1 MLFIRFIMN
10 RLLIILFLAGTVPLH
25 AQKKIDQAD
34 FAVLQKMEAH
44 RTVGMTKLMLVISD
58 ASKFVNI
65 GVPTGLFV
73 AGTIRHDKD
82 MQQNALYIF
91 SSTATTIIF
100 TFAIK
105 RLVKRPRPF
114 LAHINFHAVYQPAE
128 HSFPSGHTST
138 AFSTAT
144 ALSMAYS
151 KWYVVAPSLLW
162 ASSVGYSRMYLGV
175 HYPTDVAAGA
185 ALGAGTAFGFQFMKR

>member
-25 AQKKIDQAD
+25 AQKTIDQAD

-138 AFSTAT
+138 AFGTAT